1 MLSFFG
7 LGEIGLGEWV
17 VIFVIAL
24 IVFGPNK
31 LPEISRKL
39 GRSLRALQNGWS
51 EVKKEIEK
59 P

>member
-7 LGEIGLGEWV
+7 LGEIGLGEWI

-24 IVFGPNK
+24 VVFGPDK

-39 GRSLRALQNGWS
+39 GRSLRALQHGWND
-51 EVKKEIEK
+51 VKKEIEK